1 MLSRSITSYVSL
13 RGFLFTQKMGFSQC
27 IYWVFTIGI
36 SLRGLIRGIKLNSKL
51 NLLLLLINLKIGLV
65 IIKIKGKEII
75 INFNILLLGNNK
87 AVLGMP

>member
-1 MLSRSITSYVSL
+1 MIL
-13 RGFLFTQKMGFSQC
+13 R
-27 IYWVFTIGI
+27 
-36 SLRGLIRGIKLNSKL
+36 N
-51 NLLLLLINLKIGLV
+51 LINYRGGIINLEIGLV